1 MKRTQTEHERTNAR
15 EYPGTRQLCTRRDE
29 PTGRC
34 EDDAI
39 YDDAIYDVCGQGPL
53 CEDCMRVLIKA
64 PTLLEICK
72 AFVAAYCEENDDS
85 RALQLAG
92 CVMAARPVI
101 ARAEASVR
109 EVKA

>member
-1 MKRTQTEHERTNAR
+1 MKRTQTEHER
-15 EYPGTRQLCTRRDE
+15 EYPGTRQLCNSCGE

-34 EDDAI
+34 EDDAL
-39 YDDAIYDVCGQGPL
+39 YDVCGQGPL

-72 AFVAAYCEENDDS
+72 AFVDAYCEENDDS

-109 EVKA
+109 EVNA